1 MASAIIWTEIPW
13 VETDDAAIARMAAEH
28 LLERGFKHFA
38 FCGDRRYNWSNWR
51 SEAFVGYVK
60 GL

>member
-1 MASAIIWTEIPW
+1 MRKSYSEIPW

-38 FCGDRRYNWSNWR
+38 FCGDRRYNWSN
-51 SEAFVGYVK
+51 
-60 GL
+60 